1 MKTRG
6 QWILRSSRRSP
17 IVRFYA
23 LFSRIRLVSSGEVA
37 QAAEKVMEVTIKLYN
52 APPQRDA
59 AGHLRA

>member
-6 QWILRSSRRSP
+6 QWILRPSRRSP
-17 IVRFYA
+17 IVRSYA

-52 APPQRDA
+52 APPPT
-59 AGHLRA
+59 